1 MQRLDGAR
9 VALTGAAGGLGVLL
23 ADRLRARGAWVL
35 GIDRAV
41 AAACDDSMG
50 VDLSDMAALD
60 GVAATLAGQRIDILV
75 NAAGLQY
82 FGAIDEQ
89 GAGRIATGFAV
100 NLVAPAVLSAALVPQ
115 MRQRGAGGIVNIG
128 SMMGAVPYP
137 FFTAYSSAK
146 AGLKAFSQ
154 ALRREV
160 AGTGII
166 VTHVAPR
173 AVNTPLN
180 TPQIRAFMD
189 ATRMRAD
196 RPDTIADRIV
206 AAIERGEGD
215 VSIGGMERVFSHLNA
230 LAPRLIDHGLR
241 GQIAAA
247 RALLTPVTE
256 GVSR

>member
-9 VALTGAAGGLGVLL
+9 VALTGAAGGLGGLL
-23 ADRLRARGAWVL
+23 ADRFRAKGAQVL
-35 GIDRAV
+35 GIDRAISP
-41 AAACDDSMG
+41 ACDESAT

-60 GVAATLAGQRIDILV
+60 SFAAALAGRRIDILV

-89 GAGRIATGFAV
+89 GVTRIATGFAV
-100 NLVAPAVLSAALVPQ
+100 NLVAPAILSAALVPQ
-115 MRQRGAGGIVNIG
+115 MRARGAGGIVNIG

-160 AGTGII
+160 AGSGIT

-196 RPDTIADRIV
+196 RPEAIADRIV
-206 AAIERGEGD
+206 AAIERGAGD
-215 VSIGGMERVFSHLNA
+215 VAIGGMERVFSHLNA

-247 RALLTPVTE
+247 RALLSPVTE